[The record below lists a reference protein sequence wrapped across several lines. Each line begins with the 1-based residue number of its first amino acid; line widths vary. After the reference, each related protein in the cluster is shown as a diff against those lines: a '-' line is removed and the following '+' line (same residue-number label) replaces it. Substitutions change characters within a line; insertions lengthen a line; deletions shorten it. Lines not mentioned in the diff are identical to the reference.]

1 MAKKLRKH
9 AIFFEDLSEKAQ
21 ARLIEDEMRV
31 SLHRQFAVRAV
42 YVEKDLY
49 GYDQDPKRQ
58 TLEQHI
64 HAKLVDDDD
73 LSRKSAPWLLVWNCW
88 DKDFTTIMKEEQE
101 DTSYKEQ
108 LSLKCITVDYPPI
121 VEIKEGM
128 DAAILLTVETERDR
142 FGVKLEVAVPESISE
157 EDKYELARKFM
168 AKAIFQMQS
177 IDRRYK
183 NGCATDD
190 AMKQVGVMMPD
201 IIEAISKRKEY
212 RYVNNETKGE

>member
-49 GYDQDPKRQ
+49 GYDPDPKKH
-58 TLEQHI
+58 TLEQYI

-88 DKDFTTIMKEEQE
+88 DKDFTTIMKEEKE

-108 LSLKCITVDYPPI
+108 LTLKGITADYPPI

-128 DAAILLTVETERDR
+128 DAAILLTVETDMDR

-168 AKAIFQMQS
+168 GKAIFQMQS

-183 NGCATDD
+183 NGCALDG
-190 AMKQVGVMMPD
+190 AIKAIGERMPD